1 MRGRGNVG
9 KVGKVRNVRNDGT
22 VERWAVLR
30 PTCSLI
36 VSLIPSFFSLASA
49 ISPAARF
56 PTFRAFPT
64 FLRRIA
70 GMPDYRAHVEHL
82 RRCHPDSP
90 IPSEREFFDDYLQRR
105 YQNGATRCC

>member
-1 MRGRGNVG
+1 MRGRGNVRT
-9 KVGKVRNVRNDGT
+9 VGNERNVGNRAAVEAAEGDEGKAERRTAQRST
-22 VERWAVLR
+22 V
-30 PTCSLI
+30 
-36 VSLIPSFFSLASA
+36 PSFLTFLT
-49 ISPAARF
+49 F
-56 PTFRAFPT
+56 PTFRTFPT